1 MSNNFIIKD
10 VNFKDSN
17 YGIEDYLNNWPMLYI
32 LENGSKAYVG
42 QTNCIT
48 KRMNQHKESDSKQ
61 LFTKAHFIYF
71 DKSNQSA
78 TFDYESRLI
87 SLMVADNKFILTNLN
102 AGLSGVQYYNKDF
115 YDSAF
120 RDLWEQLRTKNLADK
135 TIEELEQSDLFKYS
149 PYKQLSTD
157 QRNLVTEISENL
169 SRSLNRKI
177 VINGMPGSGKTILA
191 IYLFKFLRMSPNF
204 VNLKLGFVVPPT
216 SLRTTIKKVFKS
228 INGLSEKD
236 VIGPNDIAKQKY
248 DIVLVDEAH
257 RLKMRKNLSSYSFY
271 DQACKQIGL
280 DTDATQLDWIL
291 KQSKC
296 AIIFYDKKQ
305 IVYPQ
310 GLRIDAL
317 INHDFT
323 DNRST
328 SFYTLTSQMRCLGG
342 ITYLEDI
349 DKLLNNR
356 LTSKVRTDGYELF
369 IVKDFNDFE
378 KILSE
383 KESKCKLSRMIAG
396 YAWEW
401 KSKNDNK
408 KFDISLDGR
417 SRQWNSTLDNWVN
430 SKNAINEVGCIHSIQ
445 GYDLN
450 YGFVIIGN
458 DLKYNPKE
466 KKIYID
472 RNSYYDKYGKNNT
485 TDEELEEYIKNIY
498 YVLLTRGIKGTY
510 LYICD
515 ENLRNYMSQFIET
528 YSNQN
533 SSVLYSRDSNYGILQ
548 AAEKSPSYG
557 K

>member
-1 MSNNFIIKD
+1 MKNSFIIKD
-10 VNFKDSN
+10 VNFNTSN

-42 QTNCIT
+42 QTNSIT
-48 KRMNQHKESDSKQ
+48 KRMNQHKDSESKQ
-61 LFTKAHFIYF
+61 IFTKAHFIYF

-78 TFDYESRLI
+78 TFDYESKLI

-102 AGLSGVQYYNKDF
+102 AGLSGIQYYNKDF

-169 SRSLNRKI
+169 SRSINRKI

-191 IYLFKFLRMSPNF
+191 IYLFKFLRMSPIF
-204 VNLKLGFVVPPT
+204 SNLQLGFVVPPT

-280 DTDATQLDWIL
+280 DTSATQLDWIL

-305 IVYPQ
+305 IVYTQ
-310 GLRIDAL
+310 GLRIDNL
-317 INHDFT
+317 ISNDISDT
-323 DNRST
+323 RST

-342 ITYLEDI
+342 IPYLEDI

-356 LTSKVRTDGYELF
+356 LTSKVRTDEYELF
-369 IVKDFNDFE
+369 IVKNFNDFE
-378 KILSE
+378 KILLDKE
-383 KESKCKLSRMIAG
+383 KMFGLSRMIAG

-401 KSKNDNK
+401 KSKNDK
-408 KFDISLDGR
+408 QSFDISLDGIKR
-417 SRQWNSTLDNWVN
+417 KWNSTLDNWVN
-430 SKNAINEVGCIHSIQ
+430 STNAINEVGCIHSIQ

-458 DLKYNPKE
+458 DIKYDPQK

-472 RNSYYDKYGKNNT
+472 KNSYFDKYGKNNT
-485 TDEELEEYIKNIY
+485 TDDELEEFIKNIY

-515 ENLRNYMSQFIET
+515 EKLRNYMSQFIEVYNNKT
-528 YSNQN
+528 SNVEYSSQ
-533 SSVLYSRDSNYGILQ
+533 SDYGLLQ
-548 AAEKSPSYG
+548 VAEHSPEY